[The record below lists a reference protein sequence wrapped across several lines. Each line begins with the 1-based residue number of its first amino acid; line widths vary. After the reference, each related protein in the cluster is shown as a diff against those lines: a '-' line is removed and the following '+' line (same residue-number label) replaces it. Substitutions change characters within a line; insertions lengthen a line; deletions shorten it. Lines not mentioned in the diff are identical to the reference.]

1 MTREEEK
8 QLQTFETRVRS
19 LILAYGQLRR
29 ENARLRDELARGE
42 EHLKQAQAEI
52 GKLENDLRMLR
63 NARTIELTDS
73 DVETTRARLA
83 RLIREVDKCISL
95 LKV

>member
-8 QLQTFETRVRS
+8 KLHTFETRVRS
-19 LILAYGQLRR
+19 LILACGQLRD
-29 ENARLRDELARGE
+29 ENARLRAELGQSGERLAQAR
-42 EHLKQAQAEI
+42 AEI
-52 GKLENDLRMLR
+52 GRLETDLRALR

-73 DVETTRARLA
+73 DVEATRAQLA
-83 RLIREVDKCISL
+83 RLIREVDKCIAL